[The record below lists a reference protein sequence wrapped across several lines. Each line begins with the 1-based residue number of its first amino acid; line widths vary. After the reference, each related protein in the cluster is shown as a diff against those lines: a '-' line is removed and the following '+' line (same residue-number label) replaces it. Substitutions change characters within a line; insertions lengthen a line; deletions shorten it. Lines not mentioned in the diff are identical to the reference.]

1 MAPEENDQLKPLS
14 AKPLGYFLA
23 ILGGFFTAGPLGLV
37 VSPLALMAIAKVQKR
52 DAEKPPNRFLT
63 WALVGIIG
71 APVCGAVSFFG
82 GTALIAL
89 TAPKGSETIEG
100 SPSASEASGDQLPT
114 MTTFSLKNDTDYP
127 IDKVLLSFPGRD
139 TPFVP
144 QQSNADSRQ
153 SVDVL
158 LGNGTMDALPCT
170 MDATVQYSDGEKK
183 ELGSLDFCAN
193 SGKTLVVRYPDGSDF
208 E

>member
-52 DAEKPPNRFLT
+52 DSEKPPNRFLT

-71 APVCGAVSFFG
+71 APVCGALSFFG

-89 TAPKGSETIEG
+89 TAPKGAESIDG
-100 SPSASEASGDQLPT
+100 SSSTSVVSGDQLPT
-114 MTTFSLKNDTDYP
+114 MATVHLKNDSEWP
-127 IDKVLLSFPGRD
+127 LEKLLLGYPGRD
-139 TPFVP
+139 QPFEA
-144 QQSNADSRQ
+144 QQARTEPHQ
-153 SVDVL
+153 STDVL

-170 MDATVQYSDGEKK
+170 MDATILWSDGSKSN
-183 ELGSLDFCAN
+183 LGKFDFCSN
-193 SGKTLVVRYPDGSDF
+193 STKTLVVRYPDGSAF